1 MSYSLHLFAQTQQG
15 KVDQFHVMKQQQ
27 SVFRTGCTFPD
38 LLEKKEVKLTIDNL
52 RHHVNTLPSISRD
65 NKLPDT
71 SYTSVSPESLV
82 TSNLYCVITPL
93 RWEGA
98 GGSQV
103 IINEV
108 EESDSTVILVG
119 APEGTVIRDIHRSE
133 NMQCIKITS
142 THTFKAWHWWLYR
155 SMQNVHWVFC
165 SVYNTFI
172 HKSYLLHNV
181 L

>member
-1 MSYSLHLFAQTQQG
+1 MSYSLHLFAQIQQG

-27 SVFRTGCTFPD
+27 SVFHTGCTFPD
-38 LLEKKEVKLTIDNL
+38 LFKKEVKLITDNL
-52 RHHVNTLPSISRD
+52 WHQVNALPLILRD
-65 NKLPDT
+65 NKPPDT

-82 TSNLYCVITPL
+82 TSNLYRVITPL
-93 RWEGA
+93 CREGA
-98 GGSQV
+98 GGSHV

-133 NMQCIKITS
+133 NMQHIKITS
-142 THTFKAWHWWLYR
+142 NYTFKAWHWWLYR
-155 SMQNVHWVFC
+155 SMQNVHWVFFAI
-165 SVYNTFI
+165 SF
-172 HKSYLLHNV
+172 HKSYLPNNV